1 MLPVK
6 VSVGA
11 EPFKQIVVVPVTVA
25 DGTLLTVTVTVSVTV
40 FEQAFGLP
48 SLTLNKIYLKVP
60 IVLVGT
66 GNVTLLPETVVIL
79 CTAPLFIL

>member
-25 DGTLLTVTVTVSVTV
+25 DGTLLTVTVTVSATV
-40 FEQAFGLP
+40 FEQVFGLP

-66 GNVTLLPETVVIL
+66 GKHWHLRKW
-79 CTAPLFIL
+79 